1 MQEERRGGE
10 SRQQYW
16 QKEGEGE
23 VVQRLQR
30 DYLDQSKAESASST
44 RDKGLCDDV
53 DLADDSES
61 RS

>member
-16 QKEGEGE
+16 QKEGECE
-23 VVQRLQR
+23 IVQRLQR
-30 DYLDQSKAESASST
+30 DDLDRCKAELASST
-44 RDKGLCDDV
+44 KDKGLCDDA